1 MPRLVSAL
9 LCTAFITLGLSACA
23 EPAHQKRPPQDPPDY
38 KGVPTDMT
46 PPSMIAPSTKP
57 Q

>member
-9 LCTAFITLGLSACA
+9 LCSAFIALGLSACA
-23 EPAHQKRPPQDPPDY
+23 EPAHQKHPPQDPPDY

-46 PPSMIAPSTKP
+46 PPSMIAPSAKP

>member
-1 MPRLVSAL
+1 MPRIVFAVFLM
-9 LCTAFITLGLSACA
+9 LGLAACA
-23 EPAHQKRPPQDPPDY
+23 EPPHHHEPQDPPDY

-46 PPSMIAPSTKP
+46 PPSMVPDAAKP

>member
-1 MPRLVSAL
+1 MPRIVSAF
-9 LCTAFITLGLSACA
+9 LCTVFIALGVTACA
-23 EPAHQKRPPQDPPDY
+23 EPAHPKHAPQDPPDY

-46 PPSMIAPSTKP
+46 PPSMLAPSAKP